1 MNPVAETEEGDR
13 KAIARSEELG
23 EFYQQLAETHGI
35 VLPKSLLD
43 EIVRERVEA
52 EEETE
57 KKAKEREYKLE
68 ELARIDPLTG
78 FYNRRMFGEGMETAV
93 AVVKR
98 TEEPAFLLSIDLDEF
113 NEINSEYGHEGGDE
127 ALVEIA
133 AVLAAGIRPTD
144 RIFRAGEHG
153 DEFMIIL
160 PITDMRGSVLL
171 AERIRDT
178 IEHLDIIIGKGRAQ
192 ITVSIGI
199 SPFGKLSPQEI
210 AKNADDALYKAK
222 SAGRN
227 RIRVMDDDG
236 ILKIPVIETDP
247 VDAEQ
252 KIVRLEPALA
262 A

>member
-1 MNPVAETEEGDR
+1 MDPVAETQEGDR

-23 EFYQQLAETHGI
+23 KFYQQLAETHGV

-43 EIVRERVEA
+43 EIVIERVKA
-52 EEETE
+52 EKE
-57 KKAKEREYKLE
+57 AKEREHKLE

-93 AVVKR
+93 AVVRR
-98 TEEPAFLLSIDLDEF
+98 TEEPAFLLGIDLDEF
-113 NEINSEYGHEGGDE
+113 DEINSKYGHGGGDE

-160 PITDMRGSVLL
+160 PITDMRGAVLL

-192 ITVSIGI
+192 TTVSIGI

-210 AKNADDALYKAK
+210 SKNADVALYEAK
-222 SAGRN
+222 RAGKN
-227 RIRVMDDDG
+227 IIRFMDNNGD
-236 ILKIPVIETDP
+236 IQIPVIEDDP
-247 VDAEQ
+247 KNPGQ
-252 KIVRLEPALA
+252 NIVRLEPALA